1 MDGRDQLSSVPTAV
15 VVGGAARTPSFKF
28 YGMKNPRA
36 AAENQEDPK
45 SRTEGINNLVA
56 PLVACST
63 LGCGDIQL
71 ASGTHCL
78 QEGQQRE
85 KKEKENHSIQIYI
98 SQVRQ
103 GVLWIN

>member
-1 MDGRDQLSSVPTAV
+1 MGL
-15 VVGGAARTPSFKF
+15 
-28 YGMKNPRA
+28 KNPRA
-36 AAENQEDPK
+36 ATENQEDPK
-45 SRTEGINNLVA
+45 SRTEGTNNLVA

-63 LGCGDIQL
+63 LGSRDIQL
-71 ASGTHCL
+71 VSGTHCL